1 MESFQQT
8 NTVTM
13 FLSSAT
19 RQDGG
24 LMILVLPI
32 FVRSIPLSTLVTNLN
47 FQTLNMVI
55 GNVQMAIRKTQLREL
70 FVHLI
75 VMEETKLTTLLVSQ
89 ICIYNK

>member
-1 MESFQQT
+1 MESFQPT
-8 NTVTM
+8 NTVIM

-55 GNVQMAIRKTQLREL
+55 GNVQMAIRKTQLQEL